1 MILPNPNRSERVRR
15 PARSRAT
22 MNSDKI
28 YSEPSEVT
36 AEDGEV
42 IVDGPDAVAVSLTP
56 EAAIETS
63 NRLFQAGVT
72 ARGQKIARGSE
83 EPDDPPVE
91 D

>member
-1 MILPNPNRSERVRR
+1 
-15 PARSRAT
+15 
-22 MNSDKI
+22 MNSGKI
-28 YSEPSEVT
+28 YNEPSEVT

-56 EAAIETS
+56 DAAIETS

-72 ARGQKIARGSE
+72 ARGQKIAKGRE
-83 EPDDPPVE
+83 EPPRDPPVE